1 MVQRVYLVLSG
12 GVLAD
17 KVELRLRFAG
27 LETQLVNEQMDEI
40 SDCRVS
46 MHRLSPGEKSR
57 VDLRKSMSFA
67 TAVDMQW
74 L

>member
-1 MVQRVYLVLSG
+1 MVQRVYSVLSG

-17 KVELRLRFAG
+17 KVALGLRFAG
-27 LETQLVNEQMDEI
+27 LETQLVNEQMEGT

-46 MHRLSPGEKSR
+46 MHRLSPGAKSR
-57 VDLRKSMSFA
+57 VDLGKSMSFA

>member
-17 KVELRLRFAG
+17 KVALRLRFAG
-27 LETQLVNEQMDEI
+27 LETQLVNEQMEEI

-46 MHRLSPGEKSR
+46 MYRLSPGEKSR